1 MQTFEAKLDDLSKII
16 TYVVAFSMVVML
28 FLLGNIAAHG
38 TPEVLIPLA
47 IVIII
52 LAIALLFRVKS
63 YVLTPDAL
71 QVVRPSGSR
80 TFPRS
85 SLKSARPV
93 TTKELG
99 FGIRLFGS
107 GGWGGWFGT
116 FLYKNIGKAQVY
128 ATDRSKFLLLRT
140 TDGKQIIVSPVDT
153 EGFLKALK
161 LPKEALVESRR

>member
-16 TYVVAFSMVVML
+16 TYVISFSMVVML
-28 FLLGNIAAHG
+28 VLLGNIAMRG
-38 TPEVLIPLA
+38 TPEVLIPLL
-47 IVIII
+47 IVIVI
-52 LAIALLFRVKS
+52 LGIALLFRVRK

-71 QVVRPSGSR
+71 QVVRSLGSR
-80 TFPRS
+80 SFPRNT
-85 SLKSARPV
+85 LKSATPV
-93 TTKELG
+93 TTKDLG

-128 ATDRSKFLLLRT
+128 ATDRNKFILLRT
-140 TDGKQIIVSPVDT
+140 NNGKQIILSPMDT

-161 LPKEALVESRR
+161 LPKEVLENKK

>member
-1 MQTFEAKLDDLSKII
+1 MQQTFEAKLDDLSKII
-16 TYVVAFSMVVML
+16 TSIVAFSMVVML
-28 FLLGNIAAHG
+28 LLLGNIAAHG

-47 IVIII
+47 IVIIV
-52 LAIALLFRVKS
+52 LVVALFYRVKS
-63 YVLTPDAL
+63 YSLTADAL
-71 QVVRPSGSR
+71 QVIRPLGSR
-80 TFPRS
+80 SFERKNI
-85 SLKSARPV
+85 KSATPV

-128 ATDRSKFLLLRT
+128 ATDRNKFILLRT
-140 TDGKQIIVSPVDT
+140 ADGRQIIISPVDT

-161 LPKEALVESRR
+161 LPKEAVSKQ